1 MTLPKYLAELKSR
14 TIPKRLLEGHFE
26 LCQQLSRQGAK
37 GVGHPTLSPLQAM
50 KHLLFANFWLKKS
63 VELINADP
71 EVFQREDAIV
81 RFGVGKNMVRS
92 IRHWCLATRVAEEE
106 RGTRLRRLRVTELE
120 NRLLSDNG
128 WDPYLE
134 DDATLWLIHWNLAS
148 AGTRAATWYW
158 AFNQFQEYSFARSAM
173 VESLIRYLQ
182 TMGQVD
188 VANSTIKR
196 DVDCF
201 IHTYL
206 SRNHEKDSID
216 DSVERPLNSLRVLVQ
231 ESDSKRLRF
240 RIGPKNSLPAAI
252 FAYATA
258 EFWNQTNNGRKTLEV
273 REVIRS
279 EGGPGLVFKLDQES
293 VLDYLDRLEEVTC
306 GETTFEDTALVR
318 RIVRLTELPTNT
330 ISLLERYYGGN

>member
-1 MTLPKYLAELKSR
+1 
-14 TIPKRLLEGHFE
+14 
-26 LCQQLSRQGAK
+26 
-37 GVGHPTLSPLQAM
+37 
-50 KHLLFANFWLKKS
+50 
-63 VELINADP
+63 
-71 EVFQREDAIV
+71 
-81 RFGVGKNMVRS
+81 
-92 IRHWCLATRVAEEE
+92 
-106 RGTRLRRLRVTELE
+106 
-120 NRLLSDNG
+120 
-128 WDPYLE
+128 
-134 DDATLWLIHWNLAS
+134 
-148 AGTRAATWYW
+148 
-158 AFNQFQEYSFARSAM
+158 M

-182 TMGQVD
+182 TIDWVE

-216 DSVERPLNSLRVLVQ
+216 DSVECPLNSLRVLVQ
-231 ESDSKRLRF
+231 ESDSERLRF

-258 EFWNQTNNGRKTLEV
+258 EFWNQTNNGRKTLDV

-306 GETTFEDTALVR
+306 GEMTFEDTALVR
-318 RIVRLTELPTNT
+318 IQNPYCQSLINSIT
-330 ISLLERYYGGN
+330 LLERYYGGN